1 MANEWKTIEKGYLGD
16 LLVEKRFIEHGF
28 NLFKPV
34 LENGKVDLI
43 AEKNNIYLKIQIKTV
58 QISNGSRIIP
68 VRKIS
73 HNMGEYKIKRYTKD
87 DIDFFIGADLENED
101 LYILPIVFS
110 SKYSSAISIKNCQ
123 PYKNNFEQ
131 LELLCGNIQNGEDD
145 NVETLT
151 DNADGNDVGT
161 EN

>member
-73 HNMGEYKIKRYTKD
+73 HNMGEYKIKRYIKD

-101 LYILPIVFS
+101 LYILPIAFS

>member
-1 MANEWKTIEKGYLGD
+1 MKEYSTIAKGYLGQN
-16 LLVEKRFIEHGF
+16 LVERELVKRGW
-28 NLFKPV
+28 NLYKPL
-34 LENGKVDLI
+34 LENGKIDLI
-43 AEKNNIYLKIQIKTV
+43 AEKSNKYFRIQIKTV
-58 QISNGSRIIP
+58 QWNSTYKAIP
-68 VRKIS
+68 MRKIS

-101 LYILPIVFS
+101 LYILPIAFS

>member
-101 LYILPIVFS
+101 LYILPIAFS